1 MLRRALLGAR
11 RRALADAG
19 SDLASFARARA
30 ASASASGGDGGAP
43 SGTTSF
49 GYQEVKAEEKEGL
62 VAEVFERVAP
72 SYDLMNDLMSGG
84 IHRVW
89 KDYLVSKVGVFP
101 GMTHLDVAGGT
112 GDVAF
117 RVLRALRAEEAA
129 ARRAGGGDAPRAG
142 AEGVGEVIVSD
153 INPAMLSEGQ
163 KRAAKQG
170 LTREADVRGNPL
182 ARLRFVEGNAERL
195 PFEDASVDCYT
206 IAFGLR
212 NVTDVAAALRDAHR
226 LLKPGGRFMC
236 LEFSHVK
243 AEPLRSIYEMYSFN
257 VIPALGEAVARDR
270 ASYQYLVES
279 IRKFPKQEELAAS
292 MIDAGFASVTHE
304 NLTGGVVAIHSGF
317 KAA

>member
-1 MLRRALLGAR
+1 MTTRRQCQSARFHRDVSPGPPLGAR

-19 SDLASFARARA
+19 SDLATFARARA

-129 ARRAGGGDAPRAG
+129 ARRAGRR
-142 AEGVGEVIVSD
+142 
-153 INPAMLSEGQ
+153 
-163 KRAAKQG
+163 RAAPG
-170 LTREADVRGNPL
+170 RRGS
-182 ARLRFVEGNAERL
+182 AR
-195 PFEDASVDCYT
+195 
-206 IAFGLR
+206 
-212 NVTDVAAALRDAHR
+212 
-226 LLKPGGRFMC
+226 
-236 LEFSHVK
+236 
-243 AEPLRSIYEMYSFN
+243 
-257 VIPALGEAVARDR
+257 
-270 ASYQYLVES
+270 
-279 IRKFPKQEELAAS
+279 
-292 MIDAGFASVTHE
+292 
-304 NLTGGVVAIHSGF
+304 
-317 KAA
+317 

>member
-19 SDLASFARARA
+19 SDLATFARARA

-129 ARRAGGGDAPRAG
+129 ARV
-142 AEGVGEVIVSD
+142 VGS
-153 INPAMLSEGQ
+153 
-163 KRAAKQG
+163 G
-170 LTREADVRGNPL
+170 L
-182 ARLRFVEGNAERL
+182 
-195 PFEDASVDCYT
+195 
-206 IAFGLR
+206 
-212 NVTDVAAALRDAHR
+212 
-226 LLKPGGRFMC
+226 
-236 LEFSHVK
+236 
-243 AEPLRSIYEMYSFN
+243 
-257 VIPALGEAVARDR
+257 
-270 ASYQYLVES
+270 
-279 IRKFPKQEELAAS
+279 
-292 MIDAGFASVTHE
+292 
-304 NLTGGVVAIHSGF
+304 
-317 KAA
+317 